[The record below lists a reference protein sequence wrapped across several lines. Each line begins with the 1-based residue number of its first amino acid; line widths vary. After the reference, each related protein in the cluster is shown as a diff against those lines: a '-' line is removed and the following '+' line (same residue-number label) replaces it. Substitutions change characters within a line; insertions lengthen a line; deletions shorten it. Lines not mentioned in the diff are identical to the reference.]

1 MAIDMAIPEL
11 PRDCGKRL
19 IAHYIHQTAI
29 DEPHRVCIS
38 RPLTSEPH
46 DGFEDITFS
55 QLDKAIDVASNWVEK
70 HAGIG
75 EDFDCI
81 AYIGPHDLRYILLM
95 IAAIKTGHKLFV
107 PSPRNSL
114 EAHTKLL
121 QDYRCK
127 NFLFAK
133 DSSISQ
139 KIVNDIQTKVDLQ
152 TIAVPT
158 LNYFFHPGF
167 DVPHYKYTATYEE
180 ARFQPLVAMH
190 TSGTTGTPKTIVMPQ
205 GVITGLD
212 ASQKATLLY
221 GTATT
226 SDYFRGLRCF
236 FAFPLFHAA
245 GVCRI
250 MTALYFKQIAV
261 LPPPIP
267 LTAEI
272 ANEVHI
278 HGKVQVSDLPPAVL
292 VEISKTPEYLKN
304 LRPVKYIM
312 TGGGPLPNG
321 PGDIINSHTR
331 LFAGFGSTETGHIQ
345 AALPPKENWDYFD
358 FSTSFGA
365 VMKHHSGELYELVV
379 VRDPS
384 IEAYQG
390 IFYTFPDL
398 SEYKSR
404 DLFSRHPS
412 KNNLWR
418 HEGRSDDIIVYSTGE
433 KFNPTSMENVL
444 NSHPGVKSAIV
455 HGTKKFQSSLLIEP
469 TNPESSKDDLLDE
482 LWPAIKAANISCPA
496 HARIMSKDFVAF
508 TRPDKPFPRAGKG
521 TIQRKQAEKLYETE
535 LNSLYDT
542 KTDGHGTKNENANG
556 NNSANEGAS
565 SAEQDIIIQAISG
578 IQGLENL
585 SPSDNFF
592 EQGLDSL
599 GVISIA
605 RAVNLAFQ
613 LQNPPRN
620 SMPTSMIYAYP
631 SLEKLSY
638 ALSSTV
644 KDENDFD
651 EMQAEY
657 DRFTFDLP
665 IIARP
670 STPVTGPKVFLL
682 TGSTGSLG
690 SYILS
695 NILQQD
701 KSCKVYCLNRGEG
714 SEKRQLN
721 SNSSKGLP
729 INFSRVR
736 FLGMA
741 ADTTEPWLGI
751 ELVQYKEL
759 LNKVTHIIHN
769 AWHVDFNMSL
779 SQMGATHLHRV
790 RQLIDFSAHSRFGAS
805 IHFISS
811 ISTVGNWDVIGS
823 NTPSSSGSSTPS
835 QLEAELIMTKLR
847 VPEIPYENWSL
858 PQGLGYGQSKFIAE
872 RLFTTACKVANIPA
886 SIYRVGQIA
895 GPKSSKG
902 KWNEQEW
909 FPLILK
915 SSTYLKVLP
924 SSLGPLEAVDWIPV
938 DILGKVVYELAT
950 SSNNDTLNLGSAI
963 NSSSVSPRFYHLVN
977 PKRTTYSD
985 AILPRLQSILDLPTI
1000 PFEEWVQRLCDS
1012 AASTQDMSI
1021 NDNPAVKIL
1030 GFYKDLV
1037 EKEKKGRTQVW
1048 LDTEKAVEGSPTL
1061 KGMDMIDEDCVN
1073 NWMRQWGYIRN
1084 EHGE

>member
-1 MAIDMAIPEL
+1 
-11 PRDCGKRL
+11 
-19 IAHYIHQTAI
+19 
-29 DEPHRVCIS
+29 
-38 RPLTSEPH
+38 
-46 DGFEDITFS
+46 
-55 QLDKAIDVASNWVEK
+55 
-70 HAGIG
+70 
-75 EDFDCI
+75 
-81 AYIGPHDLRYILLM
+81 M

-152 TIAVPT
+152 TIAFPT

-212 ASQKATLLY
+212 ASQMATFLY

-292 VEISKTPEYLKN
+292 VEISKTAEYLKN

-345 AALPPKENWDYFD
+345 AALPQK
-358 FSTSFGA
+358 
-365 VMKHHSGELYELVV
+365 K
-379 VRDPS
+379 
-384 IEAYQG
+384 I
-390 IFYTFPDL
+390 
-398 SEYKSR
+398 
-404 DLFSRHPS
+404 

-469 TNPESSKDDLLDE
+469 TNPESSKDDL
-482 LWPAIKAANISCPA
+482 
-496 HARIMSKDFVAF
+496 
-508 TRPDKPFPRAGKG
+508 PDKPFPRAGKG

-542 KTDGHGTKNENANG
+542 KTDGHGTKNENTNG
-556 NNSANEGAS
+556 NNSANKGAS
-565 SAEQDIIIQAISG
+565 CAEQDIIIQAISG

-613 LQNPPRN
+613 SQNPPRN

-950 SSNNDTLNLGSAI
+950 SSNHDTLSLDSAI